1 METKL
6 QKQKKKLYCIF
17 SPPEDFIAVPIMSIL
32 ETTDFH
38 NLQPAAACLLVL
50 ACSCAFLELFPE
62 MYNLIV
68 ALTTADWKILSRQ
81 IGYENGDT
89 GSPVL
94 AIFTGGSICAMI
106 AFACPMEFIIYLIAG
121 SQLSASI
128 IRAFYLFYS
137 PFRPNCLVTNQSEC
151 DLWLAASSSTIQ
163 SNRMPFFLSSLK
175 FKTIH
180 RYRTVA

>member
-1 METKL
+1 MCT
-6 QKQKKKLYCIF
+6 F

-38 NLQPAAACLLVL
+38 NFEPAAACLLVL
-50 ACSCAFLELFPE
+50 ACSTAFLELFPE
-62 MYNLIV
+62 MYNLFV
-68 ALTTADWKILSRQ
+68 TLTTSDWKILSRQ
-81 IGYENGDT
+81 IGYENGDS

-128 IRAFYLFYS
+128 IRAFYLLYS
-137 PFRPNCLVTNQSEC
+137 PFRPKCAATNQSEC
-151 DLWLAASSSTIQ
+151 DLRHFTSYL
-163 SNRMPFFLSSLK
+163 R
-175 FKTIH
+175 
-180 RYRTVA
+180 V

>member
-1 METKL
+1 
-6 QKQKKKLYCIF
+6 
-17 SPPEDFIAVPIMSIL
+17 MSIL
-32 ETTDFH
+32 EKTDFH
-38 NLQPAAACLLVL
+38 NWESAAACLLVL

-81 IGYENGDT
+81 IGYENGDS

-121 SQLSASI
+121 SQLTASI

-137 PFRPNCLVTNQSEC
+137 PFRPKCVTTNQSEC
-151 DLWLAASSSTIQ
+151 AMHSPPTHDLASNLMQTVFSVHSQ
-163 SNRMPFFLSSLK
+163 A
-175 FKTIH
+175 IH
-180 RYRTVA
+180 RCRTVA